1 MKNMAKINNWPI
13 LVIDTVH
20 PMLLQ
25 LLVDNGFEL
34 TEAYQW
40 NKEKILEE
48 IPNYKGLVIRSR
60 VTIDKAIIDKAVQLK
75 FIARYG
81 AGMENIDVAY
91 AESKN
96 IKCLHAAAGNK
107 DAVAEHALGML
118 LNLFNNISKADAEV
132 RQYQWL
138 REENRGEELAGKTV
152 GVIGYGNMGSAFA
165 KRLQGFD
172 VKVLVHDKYKKDFI
186 EPATWIEECSL
197 EKIQAEAT
205 VVSLHVP
212 LTIETNGMANYKW
225 LNAFKNS
232 FYLINTARG
241 KILNT
246 ADALSLM
253 NENKIKGMCLDVLEY
268 EDTSFEHLNASH
280 QNETIT
286 ALFNSQKVILTP
298 HIAGW
303 SQQSN
308 IKLAHVLYNAI
319 EECCNKQLR

>member
-1 MKNMAKINNWPI
+1 MKMHNWPV

-20 PMLLQ
+20 PLLHQ
-25 LLVDNGFEL
+25 ILKEKGFNLV
-34 TEAYQW
+34 EAYDW
-40 NKEKILEE
+40 NKEKIIAE
-48 IPNYKGLVIRSR
+48 IAAFKGLVIRSR
-60 VTIDKAIIDKAVQLK
+60 ITIDQQIIDAATQLK

-81 AGMENIDVAY
+81 AGMENIDVSY
-91 AESKN
+91 ATQKN

-118 LNLFNNISKADAEV
+118 LNLFNHLNKADAEV
-132 RQYQWL
+132 RQYKWL

-152 GVIGYGNMGSAFA
+152 GIIGYGNMGSAFA

-172 VKVLVHDKYKKDFI
+172 VKVLVYDKYKKNFL
-186 EPATWIEECSL
+186 ESTPWMEECSL
-197 EKIQAEAT
+197 ERLQNEAQ

-212 LTIETNGMANYKW
+212 LTHETNGMINYQW
-225 LNAFKNS
+225 LSAFKLPY
-232 FYLINTARG
+232 YLINTARG

-246 ADALSLM
+246 SDAMQLI

-268 EDTSFEHLNASH
+268 EDTSFEHLNAAN
-280 QNETIT
+280 QNETLK
-286 ALFNSQKVILTP
+286 ALFSSDKVILSP

-308 IKLAHVLYNAI
+308 VKLAQVLATAI
-319 EECCNKQLR
+319 IDCCEA